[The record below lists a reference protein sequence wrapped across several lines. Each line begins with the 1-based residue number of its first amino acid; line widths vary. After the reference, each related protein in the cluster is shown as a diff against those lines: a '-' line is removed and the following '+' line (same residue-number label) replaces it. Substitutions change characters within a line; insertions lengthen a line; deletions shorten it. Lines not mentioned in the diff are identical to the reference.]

1 MYIEEILDK
10 LVGFSSWTFSSQVNF
25 IAPKDLK
32 LLESFDSQIN
42 RNLGFTEKQR
52 NICMSILKK
61 YSANISKY
69 LGKDLTN
76 DLATPQFRLP
86 LRVINQTRSVT
97 IGEGAEH
104 IKFIKVKFPYD
115 EKTVNC
121 IKEYKTSY
129 AKSRNALYT
138 SWISW
143 NQDTATW
150 DFLLDELN
158 VAWVV
163 NNLLSNG
170 FTIDETLL
178 EYAKEIK
185 DIEEHVENY
194 VPMVVFDE
202 NKFKFVNTHQ
212 NIPQPETDDVLEAL
226 FLAKKYGI
234 YTWDDAIDLALND
247 RSIGHF
253 TRKVLRENSGSELP
267 QNGEKLTKN
276 DLFDTIKYSKT
287 ILFVI
292 PGGSELSTLT
302 HCYNFLKEEGYTE
315 EQMSVLFRLESSA
328 GFTCNKFIKQN
339 NINNPI
345 SDKVKFYF
353 ISGKVPKPLFNENIK
368 FDAIINL
375 GNNGAHYTQRN
386 LLKHHHCVINYNA
399 TL

>member
-10 LVGFSSWTFSSQVNF
+10 LVGFGSWMLPSPTTIFTR
-25 IAPKDLK
+25 KDST
-32 LLESFDSQIN
+32 LLESFDSQTQRGIG
-42 RNLGFTEKQR
+42 LTEKQR
-52 NICMSILKK
+52 NICIGILRKNVQ
-61 YSANISKY
+61 AISKHIGPQVASC
-69 LGKDLTN
+69 LQN
-76 DLATPQFRLP
+76 PQFKLP
-86 LRVINQTRSVT
+86 LRVISQERSAK
-97 IGEGAEH
+97 IAEGRDN
-104 IKFIKVKFPYD
+104 IKFIKIKFPYD
-115 EKTVNC
+115 ETLVNLL
-121 IKEYKTSY
+121 KEYKTEY
-129 AKSRNALYT
+129 AKRRGMHYN
-138 SWISW
+138 SWIYWDQES
-143 NQDTATW
+143 ATW
-150 DFLLDELN
+150 DLLLDEVN
-158 VAWVV
+158 VSWVM
-163 NNLLSNG
+163 NNLSNRG
-170 FTIDETLL
+170 FELDPLL
-178 EYAKEIK
+178 TEFTTEINN
-185 DIEEHVENY
+185 IEEHVENY
-194 VPMVVFDE
+194 VPMVVFNE
-202 NKFKFVNTHQ
+202 NKFKFVNTHA
-212 NIPQPETDDVLEAL
+212 NIPQPETDDVLEVL

-234 YTWDDAIDLALND
+234 FTWDEAIDLALND

-302 HCYNFLKEEGYTE
+302 HCYNFLKEEGYSE
-315 EQMSVLFRLESSA
+315 EQMSVLFRLEGNL
-328 GFTCNKFIKQN
+328 GFSCNKFIKQS

-345 SDKVKFYF
+345 SNKIKFYF